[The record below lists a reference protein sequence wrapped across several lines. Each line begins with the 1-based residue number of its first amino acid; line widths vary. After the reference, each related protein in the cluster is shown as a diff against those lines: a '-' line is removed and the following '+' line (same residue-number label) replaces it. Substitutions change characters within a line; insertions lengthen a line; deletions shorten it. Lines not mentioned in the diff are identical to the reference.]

1 MKIYQQCTKNL
12 INIDASFLKDYYSEH
27 LYKFLAGLLQ
37 IVSFFT
43 TYAGVEL
50 FFGDLFSLSTLF
62 ITLVIQIGL
71 FVTSIHSNKPGKKNF
86 RDKFLMTILLIVSI
100 AFSYIGLITQVSSPE
115 EDYEQAYKSYET
127 VYHNKVDINLDSLS
141 DEKIETGIKSQLG
154 NVISILKLFD
164 QKIIENIV
172 RKQDLEKGGEPDE
185 RYISKVGDV
194 KTDPEGTVTQGGNTF
209 KTNPRYKEYIDKR
222 DRYNKNISSLIQSRL
237 SLVDAICNVTGKEL
251 KKYKKNKE
259 SKSYYENMDYKKIEE
274 IFQNVSLASLFDGE
288 KSDDKKSD
296 EKKKGTGDS
305 WTKEKCDTLIHKN
318 NSVLKNEQI
327 SKAEYNSNKIS
338 VNLIENEIK
347 EYRKGNA
354 LAKVDLKEWND
365 FKKEIVSPSD
375 TEGETFIDK
384 ILYIAGSC
392 FGADLKNAKMRNL
405 IDLHQE
411 MQKKVRDNYDV
422 VSSYLD
428 KSADGETLSELKERK
443 EEIDRIPNLL
453 FIGFSRFGMEG
464 KHRSNAII
472 CLILAI
478 FNDFMTVILG
488 YVGSRKAF
496 SFLYVKSSNDYYN
509 DIDELFGIVFKSM
522 MQEFY
527 ISLRRGEFNDMD
539 NNEFME
545 KCIQVVQKTSNAI
558 SRFLDEFTISECT
571 SSMGYNLCFKYKT
584 KDDIKKY
591 KPIISVLLKTNMLKV
606 VPYVYY
612 QYLELE
618 YYCGTKLPVWEND
631 LGKFYNGDD
640 DIEFEK
646 YGGVL
651 EKNKSEGNILL
662 LRNRAENYLRENMY
676 VDINV
681 TEKETDNL
689 PQVNE
694 PVENK

>member
-1 MKIYQQCTKNL
+1 MI
-12 INIDASFLKDYYSEH
+12 
-27 LYKFLAGLLQ
+27 
-37 IVSFFT
+37 
-43 TYAGVEL
+43 
-50 FFGDLFSLSTLF
+50 
-62 ITLVIQIGL
+62 
-71 FVTSIHSNKPGKKNF
+71 
-86 RDKFLMTILLIVSI
+86 ILLIFSI

-115 EDYEQAYKSYET
+115 EDYERVYKSYKT
-127 VYHNKVDINLDSLS
+127 VYDKVDRNLDLLS
-141 DEKIETGIKSQLG
+141 EEKIESSIKSQLG
-154 NVISILKLFD
+154 NVISTLKLFD
-164 QKIIENIV
+164 RKILENIV
-172 RKQDLEKGGEPDE
+172 LKQDLEKGGVPDE

-194 KTDPEGTVTQGGNTF
+194 RTDTEGTITQEGNTF

-222 DRYNKNISSLIQSRL
+222 DRYNNNISSLIRSRL
-237 SLVDAICNVTGKEL
+237 SLVDAICNVTGEEL
-251 KKYKKNKE
+251 KKYKKNRE
-259 SKSYYENMDYKKIEE
+259 SKSYYENMNYKKIEE
-274 IFQNVSLASLFDGE
+274 IFQKASLDSLFDGE
-288 KSDDKKSD
+288 KNSDDKKKD
-296 EKKKGTGDS
+296 TEDS
-305 WTKEKCDTLIHKN
+305 WTKEECETLIRKN
-318 NSVLKNEQI
+318 NSALKNDLI
-327 SKAEYNSNKIS
+327 DKAEYNSNRIS
-338 VNLIENEIK
+338 VNLIDNEIK
-347 EYRKGNA
+347 EYSKGNA
-354 LAKVDLKEWND
+354 LEKVGLKEWND

-375 TEGETFIDK
+375 TDGETFIDK

-392 FGADLKNAKMRNL
+392 FGADLENVRMRDL

-411 MQKKVRDNYDV
+411 MQNKVRDNYDV

-453 FIGFSRFGMEG
+453 FIGFSRFGMGG
-464 KHRSNAII
+464 KHSSNAII
-472 CLILAI
+472 CIILAV
-478 FNDFMTVILG
+478 FNDLMTVILG
-488 YVGSRKAF
+488 YAGSRKAF
-496 SFLYVKSSNDYYN
+496 SFLYVKSSKDYYN

-539 NNEFME
+539 NDEFTE
-545 KCIQVVQKTSNAI
+545 KCIRVVQKTSNAI

-584 KDDIKKY
+584 EDDINKY

-606 VPYVYY
+606 IPYVYY

-646 YGGVL
+646 YRGVL
-651 EKNKSEGNILL
+651 DKNKSEGNILL

-681 TEKETDNL
+681 MEEETDHCIS
-689 PQVNE
+689 QVNE
-694 PVENK
+694 SVENK